1 MATKSKMM
9 DLQTLADWP
18 ASKIRKEDGVIVGAD
33 MTQEWLLPWW
43 WEHYRKHNSHKVA
56 FVDLGMSL
64 EMKEW
69 CQERGEMIRLW
80 IDDDFIKEQSQID
93 IAVVEEWNKAYGR
106 DFWNARIAWFKK
118 PFACLQTPFLRTLW
132 IDLDCEIRGSIQ
144 SLFPYSDQAPG
155 IAMAREQCVYR
166 APKGLVN
173 LHSEKQS
180 RIAAKRS
187 VRGVP
192 SPSGKN
198 DGEDRKTPD
207 SPNSSPNL
215 SERGITSV
223 DSPRFNSGVIAFRSN
238 LDLIADWALF
248 GIKNTKNYRS
258 DDEVFGDLI
267 EKRKISISEIP
278 PPYNWSRCH
287 IDQSKAI
294 ILHWH
299 GTHGKEVLRS
309 RIHLA
314 SLLS

>member
-1 MATKSKMM
+1 MM

-56 FVDLGMSL
+56 FIDLGMSL

-93 IAVVEEWNKAYGR
+93 IAVVEEWNKAYGK
-106 DFWNARIAWFKK
+106 DFWNSRIAWFKK

-132 IDLDCEIRGSIQ
+132 IDLDCEIRGPIQ
-144 SLFPYSDQAPG
+144 RLFAYSDPAPG

-166 APKGLVN
+166 SPEGLVN
-173 LHSEKQS
+173 VHSERQS
-180 RIAAKRS
+180 RTCI
-187 VRGVP
+187 
-192 SPSGKN
+192 
-198 DGEDRKTPD
+198 DF
-207 SPNSSPNL
+207 
-215 SERGITSV
+215 
-223 DSPRFNSGVIAFRSN
+223 PRFNSGVIAFRSN

-248 GIKNTKNYRS
+248 GINNTKNYRS
-258 DDEVFGDLI
+258 DDEMFSDLI

-278 PPYNWSRCH
+278 PPYNWSRCN
-287 IDQSKAI
+287 IDQSQAI
-294 ILHWH
+294 IVHWH

-314 SLLS
+314 SLSS